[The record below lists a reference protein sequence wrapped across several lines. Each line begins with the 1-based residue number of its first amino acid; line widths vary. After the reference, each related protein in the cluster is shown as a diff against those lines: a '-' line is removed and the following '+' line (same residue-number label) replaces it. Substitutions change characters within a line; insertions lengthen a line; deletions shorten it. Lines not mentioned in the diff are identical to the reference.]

1 MARLVLAIRTAGYR
15 DGRPGQAQ
23 PWREVRFAFLS
34 QAKRRAMTPPQ
45 RE

>member
-1 MARLVLAIRTAGYR
+1 MLEPVPVIRTAGYR

-23 PWREVRFAFLS
+23 PWREVHIAFLS